1 MLMEEELK
9 LTAERKEQLLKRVRE
24 CLDSDTLNIL
34 DWVKIY
40 NVLLEACERESANL
54 YEDMLTESIREGEE
68 DA

>member
-1 MLMEEELK
+1 MDEALK

-40 NVLLEACERESANL
+40 NVLL
-54 YEDMLTESIREGEE
+54 
-68 DA
+68 